1 MTVSGTTMI
10 GKDQNQLEASLA
22 MGVTENG
29 ERLTLKWMLSTVDY
43 DVLEM
48 GSVWI
53 VPWVRWSTN

>member
-1 MTVSGTTMI
+1 
-10 GKDQNQLEASLA
+10 

-53 VPWVRWSTN
+53 VPWVRWSTVT